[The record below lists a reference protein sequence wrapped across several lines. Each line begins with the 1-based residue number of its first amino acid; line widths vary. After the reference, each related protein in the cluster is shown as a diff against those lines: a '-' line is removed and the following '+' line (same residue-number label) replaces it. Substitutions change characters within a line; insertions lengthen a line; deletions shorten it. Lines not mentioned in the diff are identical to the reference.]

1 MMDSRT
7 VLLELAYGS
16 PANVDRDVDLFE
28 GFYLAHCAEEALA
41 RMVQRKKRR
50 SLALGACLCVAA
62 CLLAVPMAMNPSS
75 IFAVIL
81 LLMGGGLLVAGA
93 LFLWRAAQ
101 ARAYCG
107 RRFRKLMDAEFAGTR
122 SVTKRVFDVRF
133 TEEGMTVSFGT
144 KTAVKQ
150 TRSKAYADISAVYAT
165 DELVF
170 VKGLTWMSRF
180 QLGDEPFE
188 RSLPPA
194 REGVSRPFR
203 AAGSRAALKAGTCM
217 ACRRLSGWL
226 RLSGGKDA
234 AASFRVARLQ
244 VRLARGGK
252 ACRCFFPGGKDDRYG
267 CEMARLTVMARRR
280 ESFCRSEVRR
290 LGFSIASSRF

>member
-41 RMVQRKKRR
+41 RMVKRTKRR

-101 ARAYCG
+101 ARA
-107 RRFRKLMDAEFAGTR
+107 
-122 SVTKRVFDVRF
+122 
-133 TEEGMTVSFGT
+133 
-144 KTAVKQ
+144 
-150 TRSKAYADISAVYAT
+150 
-165 DELVF
+165 
-170 VKGLTWMSRF
+170 
-180 QLGDEPFE
+180 
-188 RSLPPA
+188 
-194 REGVSRPFR
+194 
-203 AAGSRAALKAGTCM
+203 
-217 ACRRLSGWL
+217 
-226 RLSGGKDA
+226 
-234 AASFRVARLQ
+234 
-244 VRLARGGK
+244 
-252 ACRCFFPGGKDDRYG
+252 
-267 CEMARLTVMARRR
+267 
-280 ESFCRSEVRR
+280 
-290 LGFSIASSRF
+290 

>member
-41 RMVQRKKRR
+41 RMVQRTKRR

-180 QLGDEPFE
+180 QLGDEPFGE
-188 RSLPPA
+188 VCRLLEKECPGRFVLLEAA
-194 REGVSRPFR
+194 RP
-203 AAGSRAALKAGTCM
+203 
-217 ACRRLSGWL
+217 
-226 RLSGGKDA
+226 
-234 AASFRVARLQ
+234 
-244 VRLARGGK
+244 
-252 ACRCFFPGGKDDRYG
+252 
-267 CEMARLTVMARRR
+267 
-280 ESFCRSEVRR
+280 
-290 LGFSIASSRF
+290 